1 MTRESQLNSP
11 ENSLDIF
18 KDSFSNLESS
28 NTIFHMHASRS
39 GPLVS
44 NEIYLSISERR
55 RNPRL
60 ETIQGLQ
67 QPHGSVGKFL
77 SYWLSGLETSVGEEI
92 LSGIEL
98 DGRKLYENGVLD
110 KELLNLNADDHFCE
124 WSMLVGAVLTPLL
137 SVEQKMLSKFGFGT
151 KELEDLRDIR
161 LGSAV
166 SFEDGLSEISLHVVN
181 KILKEQGL
189 PIYEVVKFDP
199 LSIKDLGFKY
209 VQRENVLKEF
219 DYLINKKSNQYESAY
234 STIAKILKSYE
245 NFPNENQLTK
255 VFERSWRID
264 PSFKDLKLSVDE
276 IKNRFDDPKIKQVVT
291 PSYMEQINISLL
303 AHKRS
308 LSEKPSNY
316 SGDIYIDGS
325 NMVKA
330 MFNIA
335 NKNDYFL
342 ILQEFMRGGNYGLY
356 KELLNDYPDLK
367 SNSSSCRIWDRDKFP
382 EFDQNFV
389 KGLKYLINE

>member
-1 MTRESQLNSP
+1 MTRESQSNSP

-18 KDSFSNLESS
+18 SDSFSNIESS
-28 NTIFHMHASRS
+28 STIFHMHASRS

-60 ETIQGLQ
+60 EMIQGLQ
-67 QPHGSVGKFL
+67 QPHGSVAKFL

-92 LSGIEL
+92 LSCIEL
-98 DGRKLYENGVLD
+98 DGHKLYKNGVLD
-110 KELLNLNADDHFCE
+110 NELLNSNADSHFCD
-124 WSMLVGAVLTPLL
+124 WSKLVGAVLTPLL
-137 SVEQKMLSKFGFGT
+137 SVDQKILNKFGFGT
-151 KELEDLRDIR
+151 KELEDLRNSK
-161 LGSAV
+161 LGSTV

-199 LSIKDLGFKY
+199 ADIKGLNFKY
-209 VQRENVLKEF
+209 VHRENVLKEF
-219 DYLINKKSNQYESAY
+219 DYLVNKKSNQYESAY
-234 STIAKILKSYE
+234 NTIAKILKSYG
-245 NFPNENQLTK
+245 NFPNKNQLTK
-255 VFERSWRID
+255 IFERSWRID
-264 PSFKDLKLSVDE
+264 PSFKDLKLSIDE
-276 IKNRFDDPKIKQVVT
+276 IRNRFDDPKIKQVVT

-316 SGDIYIDGS
+316 SGDVYIDGS
-325 NMVKA
+325 NMVRA
-330 MFNIA
+330 MFDIA
-335 NKNDYFL
+335 NENGYFL
-342 ILQEFMRGGNYGLY
+342 ILQEFMRGGNYNLY
-356 KELLNDYPDLK
+356 RELLNVYPDLK
-367 SNSSSCRIWDRDKFP
+367 SNSSSCRIWDKDKFP
-382 EFDQNFV
+382 EFDQNFI

>member
-18 KDSFSNLESS
+18 RDSFSNLESS

-44 NEIYLSISERR
+44 NEIYLSINERK
-55 RNPRL
+55 RNSRL

-67 QPHGSVGKFL
+67 QPHGSVAKFL
-77 SYWLSGLETSVGEEI
+77 SYWLSGLETSVGEKI

-98 DGRKLYENGVLD
+98 DGRKLYENGALD
-110 KELLNLNADDHFCE
+110 RELLNSNADNHFCD
-124 WSMLVGAVLTPLL
+124 WSKLVDTVLTPLL
-137 SVEQKMLSKFGFGT
+137 SVDQNILSKFGFGS
-151 KELEDLRDIR
+151 KELDELKNIR
-161 LGSAV
+161 LNSVV
-166 SFEDGLSEISLHVVN
+166 SLEDGLSEISLYVVN
-181 KILKEQGL
+181 KILKEQEL
-189 PIYEVVKFDP
+189 PIYEIVKFDP
-199 LSIKDLGFKY
+199 SSIKGLDFKY
-209 VQRENVLKEF
+209 VQRANVLKEF
-219 DYLINKKSNQYESAY
+219 DYLVSKKANQYESAY
-234 STIAKILKSYE
+234 NTIAKILKSYE
-245 NFPNENQLTK
+245 NFPNENQLIK

-276 IKNRFDDPKIKQVVT
+276 IKNRFDNPKIKQVVA
-291 PSYMEQINISLL
+291 PNYMEQINISLI

-308 LSEKPSNY
+308 LSQMVSND

-335 NKNDYFL
+335 DEKGYFL
-342 ILQEFMRGGNYGLY
+342 ILQEFIRDGNYDLY
-356 KELLNDYPDLK
+356 RELLNVYPDLK
-367 SNSSSCRIWDRDKFP
+367 SNSSSCRIWDRNKFP